1 MSGGFYTIGHS
12 NRAPEVVVDM
22 LREAQIG
29 LLVDVRSF
37 PKSRSNPD
45 YNDDRFPDRLAEVQI
60 GYRHMLALGGRRKKQ
75 PQVDDDVNDFWR
87 VRSFHNYADHALGPE
102 FQEAFSEL
110 LDLGREQRIAMMC
123 SEAVWWRCHRRIIT
137 DYLLLNGYEVQH
149 LMAPGRSDP
158 AKPSDGAERQPD
170 GRVVY
175 PA

>member
-12 NRAPEVVVDM
+12 NRESEVVIDM

-45 YNDDRFPDRLAEVQI
+45 FNDDRFPDRLAEVQI

-75 PQVDDDVNDFWR
+75 PQIDDNVNDFWR
-87 VRSFHNYADHALGPE
+87 VRSFHNYADYALGPE
-102 FQEAFSEL
+102 FQEAFAEL
-110 LDLGREQRIAMMC
+110 LDLGQKQRVAMMC

-137 DYLLLNGYEVQH
+137 DYLLLNGHEVQH

>member
-12 NRAPEVVVDM
+12 NREPEVVIDM

-45 YNDDRFPDRLAEVQI
+45 FNDDRFPDRLAEVQI

-75 PQVDDDVNDFWR
+75 PQIDDNVNDFWR
-87 VRSFHNYADHALGPE
+87 VRSFHNYADYALGPE
-102 FQEAFSEL
+102 FQEAFAEL
-110 LDLGREQRIAMMC
+110 LDLGQKQRVAMMC

-137 DYLLLNGYEVQH
+137 DYLLLNGHEVQH